1 MSSATDTN
9 PGSTSVTIPTGQNST
24 GKEQK
29 IRLEI
34 IPHEY
39 KFMANRFQLFKKT
52 IGELKIGNII
62 KDDLVRDINIITSIL
77 SKSEVH

>member
-1 MSSATDTN
+1 
-9 PGSTSVTIPTGQNST
+9 
-24 GKEQK
+24 
-29 IRLEI
+29 
-34 IPHEY
+34 
-39 KFMANRFQLFKKT
+39 MANRFQLFKKT